1 MATWLAELEPAITEK
16 THFQLNRQRHIQSK
30 NQSNFKHEAAL
41 KFSFLFFFF
50 LLFKE
55 NSDLGIGRRSV
66 DAALEGVTGG
76 A

>member
-16 THFQLNRQRHIQSK
+16 TPFQLNRQRHIQSK

-41 KFSFLFFFF
+41 KFSFLFFLF
-50 LLFKE
+50 FKE
-55 NSDLGIGRRSV
+55 NSDLGIGRCSV
-66 DAALEGVTGG
+66 DSALEGVTGG

>member
-16 THFQLNRQRHIQSK
+16 TPFQLNRQRHIQSK

-41 KFSFLFFFF
+41 KFFFFF
-50 LLFKE
+50 LFFKE